1 MIHFIST
8 NFVDY
13 VLITIFDIIVA
24 LIFFLFFPKLLR
36 WWIRFLD
43 KIDQDEKKNNILNNF
58 KSFEL

>member
-8 NFVDY
+8 NFADY

-36 WWIRFLD
+36 LWIRFLD
-43 KIDQDEKKNNILNNF
+43 KIDNQDEK
-58 KSFEL
+58 